1 MNPFKQNNPGNDL
14 TQGNLVK
21 NLLYLSLPIM
31 FSNFMQTF
39 YNLTDAFWLGKLGEK
54 ASSAVSVAGIA
65 FPLIFFLTSFGSGFM
80 IAGTS
85 LIAQYKGANQL
96 IKLKEVVAQFILIVA
111 FFAVIFIVISFI
123 SIDLLLNLLHVPESI
138 LSITKE
144 YILITLTGIFVMFI
158 FLLYQSFAHGLGDT
172 ISPMK
177 VQIVSV
183 LINVFLDPIFI
194 FGFGFIP
201 KMETFG
207 AAIATLI
214 AQIVAAIMAI
224 YFLKHK
230 ASGLLPEWK
239 DLVPQSGM
247 IKRIISISIPASL
260 SQSITS
266 FGFLLLQGFVNSFGV
281 VVISTFSI
289 GNRMTSFFMM
299 PAMGISSGLATIVGQ
314 NVGAGNEKRAE
325 ESVNAAFA
333 LVMTIMTIGC
343 LALFFFGAELT
354 RFFIN
359 DPAVIEVGRRMFK
372 VTSLASLVFGILFV
386 LMGAFNGSGH
396 TKPMMILNISRLWL
410 FRIPLV
416 FLLSGR
422 LLDIAFLQGDFT
434 QKLLHFMA
442 NPLSEYPYD
451 ALWWSMV
458 ISNIFS
464 SIWAYAIFKKGKWKQ
479 AKIETHDLAVSMKQN

>member
-1 MNPFKQNNPGNDL
+1 MTKHFQNQAGKDL

-21 NLLYLSLPIM
+21 NLLLLSLPIM

-54 ASSAVSVAGIA
+54 ASAAVSVAGIA
-65 FPLIFFLTSFGSGFM
+65 FPLIFFLSSFGFGFV

-85 LIAQYKGANQL
+85 LIAQYKGANNET
-96 IKLKEVVAQFILIVA
+96 KMKEVVGQFIILVS
-111 FFAVIFIVISFI
+111 FFAVLFIVISFLMLDTLLALLQVPD
-123 SIDLLLNLLHVPESI
+123 SIFQI
-138 LSITKE
+138 AKE
-144 YILITLTGIFVMFI
+144 YIMIILIGIFFMFI
-158 FLLYQSFAHGLGDT
+158 FLIYQSFAHGLGDT

-177 VQIVSV
+177 IQIISV

-194 FGFGFIP
+194 FGFAFVP
-201 KMETFG
+201 RMETLG

-214 AQIVAAIMAI
+214 ARIIAAGFAI
-224 YFLKHK
+224 LYFFRKSPHLIPSKK
-230 ASGLLPEWK
+230 DLLPDFVMLK
-239 DLVPQSGM
+239 
-247 IKRIISISIPASL
+247 KIISISIPASL

-266 FGFLLLQGFVNSFGV
+266 FGFLLLQGFVNTFGV

-314 NVGAGNEKRAE
+314 NLGAGKIKRAE
-325 ESVNAAFA
+325 ESVSAAFW
-333 LVMTIMTIGC
+333 LVMFIMTVGC
-343 LALFFFGAELT
+343 AALFFFGAELT
-354 RFFIN
+354 RFFID

-386 LMGAFNGSGH
+386 YTGVFNGSGH
-396 TKPMMILNISRLWL
+396 TKPMMVLNISRLWL

-422 LLDIAFLQGDFT
+422 LLDTAFLQMDWM
-434 QKLLHFMA
+434 QKVLLFLA
-442 NPLSEYPYD
+442 KPLSEHPYD

-458 ISNIFS
+458 ISNILS
-464 SIWAYAIFKKGKWKQ
+464 SIWAYSLYKKGKWKEPR
-479 AKIETHDLAVSMKQN
+479 IEVNM